1 MGPAQ
6 PPGVPGWL
14 SFRPYGRDRVRRRAQ
29 GGNLVRLVIS
39 PAKTAIAL
47 ALVVAC
53 LTSVS
58 FVGYLLEPL
67 LGEFVK
73 LISVASD
80 SGLPA
85 WYSSLALLFCSALLA
100 AIALARRRQ
109 GGDRVLHWG
118 VLCAVFVYL
127 AADEM
132 LTLHERASSKV
143 VQPVLGLLGY
153 EPGGV
158 LNYPWVILY
167 APLVLIFALAYVRFW
182 FALPPRTQVLFLAA
196 GALFV
201 GGGIGVEMFNALY
214 DYLYGRGDLVAA
226 VMTHL
231 EEFLE
236 MIGVVVFA
244 YALMSHVASDP
255 QLRDLAVGIG
265 EGPGPAAAPRGEAP
279 GGGQAGASAKSFSQ
293 SA

>member
-1 MGPAQ
+1 MK
-6 PPGVPGWL
+6 
-14 SFRPYGRDRVRRRAQ
+14 
-29 GGNLVRLVIS
+29 LVIS
-39 PAKTAIAL
+39 PVKTAVAL

-58 FVGYLLEPL
+58 FVGYLLKPL

-73 LISVASD
+73 LISVGSD

-100 AIALARRRQ
+100 AIALGHRRR
-109 GGDRVLHWG
+109 GGGRVLQWG
-118 VLCAVFVYL
+118 VLCAVFAYL

-143 VQPVLGLLGY
+143 LQPILGLLGY

-167 APLVLIFALAYVRFW
+167 APLVLVFALAYVRFW
-182 FALPPRTQVLFLAA
+182 FALPSRTQVLFLAA

-214 DYLYGRGDLVAA
+214 DYLHGKEDLVAA
-226 VMTHL
+226 AMTHL
-231 EEFLE
+231 EELLE
-236 MIGVVVFA
+236 MVGVVVFA
-244 YALMSHVASDP
+244 YALMSYVALDP
-255 QLRDLAVGIG
+255 QLRDLRVGIG
-265 EGPGPAAAPRGEAP
+265 
-279 GGGQAGASAKSFSQ
+279 
-293 SA
+293 